1 MSMGGEI
8 LGHKR
13 RPLFFPPKNGSVLL
27 IHGSAG
33 CAAST
38 TDGVPRKGQKSR
50 SPVSHEKEEKEE
62 RPSGTRQF
70 PRCFRNAQRP
80 FLFLCVSGAFRLV

>member
-50 SPVSHEKEEKEE
+50 SPVSHEKEE

-70 PRCFRNAQRP
+70 PRCFRNSH
-80 FLFLCVSGAFRLV
+80 FLFFCA